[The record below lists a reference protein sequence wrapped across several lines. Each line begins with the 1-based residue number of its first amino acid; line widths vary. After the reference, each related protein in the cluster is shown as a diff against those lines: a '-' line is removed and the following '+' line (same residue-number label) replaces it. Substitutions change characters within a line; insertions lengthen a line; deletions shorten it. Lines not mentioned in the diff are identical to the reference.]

1 LSAHAQTAT
10 TAGPAAATSTA
21 VRSYDL
27 PAQPLGSALARI
39 AADSGQQISLD
50 AELVRGRTAP
60 AVRGSYTAEQ
70 AVRAALA
77 GSGLELVRTGAGNWS
92 LRTQPTPAPRAAGE
106 AAAWAKCA

>member
-1 LSAHAQTAT
+1 MLHPCPLPLRALATAALACALSAHAQT
-10 TAGPAAATSTA
+10 ATSTA

-70 AVRAALA
+70 AVRAALS
-77 GSGLELVRTGAGNWS
+77 GSGLELVRTG
-92 LRTQPTPAPRAAGE
+92 
-106 AAAWAKCA
+106 